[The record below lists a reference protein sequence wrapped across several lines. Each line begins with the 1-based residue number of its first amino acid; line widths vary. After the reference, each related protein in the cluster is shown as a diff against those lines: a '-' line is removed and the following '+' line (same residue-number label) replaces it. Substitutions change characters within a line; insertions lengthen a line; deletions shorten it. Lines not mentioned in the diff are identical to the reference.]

1 MATAAFSACRP
12 SPPADAFLTRA
23 ERTDYR
29 ETSSYADVV
38 DFLERAAAASPAVH
52 YTTYGFTNEGRAL
65 PLAVVGD
72 VADPTPA
79 AVRASGKTVVYLQG
93 NIHAGEVCG
102 KEALQMLLRDLLAGQ
117 HGEWRESMI
126 LLIAPIYNADGNER
140 VTLTNRGRQHGPIGG
155 MGQRPNAQGYDLN
168 RDHMKLESPEA
179 RSVARLLNEYDPQVS
194 VDLHTTNGTRH
205 AYHLT
210 YSPPLHPNT
219 PAEIDGFLR
228 GGLLPQVT
236 EAILQK
242 HGWHYYYYGNAF
254 APGGGERGWFTFD
267 HRPRFNN
274 SYIGLR
280 NRIAIL
286 SEAYSYATFEERVL
300 ATLYFVEEILD
311 YVHEHADEVRQI
323 VADADAA
330 SVVGESLAL
339 RAAPERSAA
348 PVDILMGAVVEE
360 AHPLTGLPLL
370 LLLRRY
376 PVRRAHVRVR
386 DLRTDAHRARPPGLP
401 DPRRTAG
408 HPDPARGPRYRVG
421 AGRGGCRGCRGRAG
435 SPRRRGLP
443 HRFGRHQRAPVPG
456 PQRANPLRLVRD
468 DPGHPGPRRHVGA
481 RRPAAWTPA
490 LQPPGTAVRRRLR
503 ELGIPGGPAG
513 GRGDVSDCAGSWRLT
528 GEPTYAPSR
537 SSAAAPNN
545 SSACAR
551 SPLRHHMTPA
561 APRFVGLRASDL
573 DRRSLRGRRL
583 PVDEALVPR
592 RRLAARDADR
602 GQLVDSLGA
611 CQEQSHGP
619 EGLATEVHVGAGDD
633 HPHAGVRQRIDDL
646 ADAVVQEL
654 GLIDRDDLRCR
665 VDPLRDLQRV
675 GHGFGVDLPA
685 VVGRDPELAA
695 VTVVEVRL
703 EELDPPA
710 RDQRAPHP
718 PDQLFGLAAE
728 HDAGDDLD
736 PSVC

>member
-1 MATAAFSACRP
+1 MMTSATPTTTPATPTTTPATRRPANRRLSAYLAGLATATAAASACSP

-23 ERTDYR
+23 ERTGYR

-38 DFLERAAAASPAVH
+38 DFLERAAAASPSVH

-72 VADPTPA
+72 IADPSPA

-117 HGEWRESMI
+117 HSEWRESLV

-179 RSVARLLNEYDPQVS
+179 RSVARLLSEYDPQVS

-219 PAEIDGFLR
+219 PAGIDDFLR

-236 EAILQK
+236 ESILQK
-242 HGWHYYYYGNAF
+242 YGWHFYYYGNAF
-254 APGGGERGWFTFD
+254 APGGGERGWYTFD

-274 SYIGLR
+274 NYIGLR

-339 RAAPERSAA
+339 RAAPERSPA

-370 LLLRRY
+370 L
-376 PVRRAHVRVR
+376 RADTQYVEPMYEYGTFAPTLTERVPAAYLVPA
-386 DLRTDAHRARPPGLP
+386 DLEDI
-401 DPRRTAG
+401 
-408 HPDPARGPRYRVG
+408 
-421 AGRGGCRGCRGRAG
+421 
-435 SPRRRGLP
+435 
-443 HRFGRHQRAPVPG
+443 
-456 PQRANPLRLVRD
+456 LVRLAAH
-468 DPGHPGPRRHVGA
+468 GIELE
-481 RRPAAWTPA
+481 PAAGA
-490 LQPPGTAVRRRLR
+490 EGA
-503 ELGIPGGPAG
+503 A
-513 GRGDVSDCAGSWRLT
+513 
-528 GEPTYAPSR
+528 
-537 SSAAAPNN
+537 SAAAVAPTPVDAEAFRIDSVRTAERPFQGRNEQTLFG
-545 SSACAR
+545 R
-551 SPLRHHMTPA
+551 YEMTQVTPA
-561 APRFVGLRASDL
+561 PGDMWARADQPLGRLLFSLLEPQSDDGFANWGFL
-573 DRRSLRGRRL
+573 
-583 PVDEALVPR
+583 
-592 RRLAARDADR
+592 ADR
-602 GQLVDSLGA
+602 L
-611 CQEQSHGP
+611 E
-619 EGLATEVHVGAGDD
+619 AGGTY
-633 HPHAGVRQRIDDL
+633 PIVRVPAG
-646 ADAVVQEL
+646 
-654 GLIDRDDLRCR
+654 
-665 VDPLRDLQRV
+665 
-675 GHGFGVDLPA
+675 
-685 VVGRDPELAA
+685 
-695 VTVVEVRL
+695 
-703 EELDPPA
+703 
-710 RDQRAPHP
+710 
-718 PDQLFGLAAE
+718 
-728 HDAGDDLD
+728 
-736 PSVC
+736 